1 MNQSN
6 PANRITDIS
15 AEERSQL
22 LRLAYRFCWNRS
34 DAEDALHNALLV
46 AIEKA
51 DQLREP
57 AKRWSWLCR
66 VVVQQCHLLGRKQQ
80 RRIETHRAASFSS
93 RGRRGSE
100 NFSPRERPRDSAPA
114 TQTSELDRTELGD
127 LMRRLL
133 TNLPEQQ
140 RAAMTLRHIE
150 RWDYPRIA
158 QVMAIS
164 ESTARAHVRAGREAL
179 RKLIQTRHPEWQ
191 A

>member
-6 PANRITDIS
+6 PANHITDIT
-15 AEERSQL
+15 AEERGQL
-22 LRLAYRFCWNRS
+22 LRLAYRFCWNQS
-34 DAEDALHNALLV
+34 DAEDALQNALLV

-51 DQLREP
+51 DQLRDP
-57 AKRWSWLCR
+57 AKRWPWLRR
-66 VVVQQCHLLGRKQQ
+66 VVVQQCHLLGRRQQ
-80 RRIETHRAASFSS
+80 RRNETQGAADFSL
-93 RGRRGSE
+93 
-100 NFSPRERPRDSAPA
+100 RDSTSTAHA
-114 TQTSELDRTELGD
+114 TALESAELGD

-150 RWDYPRIA
+150 RLDYPRIA

-164 ESTARAHVRAGREAL
+164 ESTVRAHVRAGREAL

-191 A
+191 V

>member
-1 MNQSN
+1 MNQTN
-6 PANRITDIS
+6 PANHITDLT
-15 AEERSQL
+15 AEERGQL
-22 LRLAYRFCWNRS
+22 LRLAYRFCWNQS

-46 AIEKA
+46 AIEKT
-51 DQLREP
+51 DPLRDP

-80 RRIETHRAASFSS
+80 QRYETQRAA
-93 RGRRGSE
+93 G
-100 NFSPRERPRDSAPA
+100 FSPRESAPA
-114 TQTSELDRTELGD
+114 TQSSELDRTELGD

-150 RWDYPRIA
+150 RLDYPRIA

-164 ESTARAHVRAGREAL
+164 ESTVRVHVRAGREAL
-179 RKLIQTRHPEWQ
+179 RKLIQSRHPEWQ
-191 A
+191 L

>member
-6 PANRITDIS
+6 PANRIPDIS

-22 LRLAYRFCWNRS
+22 LRLAYRFCWNPS

-51 DQLREP
+51 DQLRDP
-57 AKRWSWLCR
+57 AKRWPWLCR
-66 VVVQQCHLLGRKQQ
+66 VVVQQCHLLGRNHQ
-80 RRIETHRAASFSS
+80 RRNETHRAAGFP
-93 RGRRGSE
+93 GAPGRGSA
-100 NFSPRERPRDSAPA
+100 SA
-114 TQTSELDRTELGD
+114 THTSALDTAELGD

-164 ESTARAHVRAGREAL
+164 ESTVRAHVRAGREAL

-191 A
+191 V

>member
-6 PANRITDIS
+6 PANHITNIT
-15 AEERSQL
+15 AEERGQL
-22 LRLAYRFCWNRS
+22 LRLAYRFCWNQS

-51 DQLREP
+51 DQLRDP
-57 AKRWSWLCR
+57 AKRWPWLCR

-80 RRIETHRAASFSS
+80 QGNEAQRAA
-93 RGRRGSE
+93 G
-100 NFSPRERPRDSAPA
+100 FSPRGSAPA
-114 TQTSELDRTELGD
+114 TQSSELEKSELGD

-133 TNLPEQQ
+133 TELPEQQ

-150 RWDYPRIA
+150 RLDYPRIA

-164 ESTARAHVRAGREAL
+164 ESTVRAHVHAGREAL

-191 A
+191 V

>member
-1 MNQSN
+1 MPN
-6 PANRITDIS
+6 IS

-51 DQLREP
+51 DQLRDP

-66 VVVQQCHLLGRKQQ
+66 LVVQQCHLLGRRQQ
-80 RRIETHRAASFSS
+80 RRNETQGAADFP
-93 RGRRGSE
+93 GAPG
-100 NFSPRERPRDSAPA
+100 RDSSS
-114 TQTSELDRTELGD
+114 TKHTSALESAELGN

-150 RWDYPRIA
+150 RLDYPRIA

-164 ESTARAHVRAGREAL
+164 ESTVRAHVRAGREAL

-191 A
+191 V

>member
-1 MNQSN
+1 M
-6 PANRITDIS
+6 PDFS

-46 AIEKA
+46 AIEKV
-51 DQLREP
+51 DEVRDP

-66 VVVQQCHLLGRKQQ
+66 VVVQQCHLLARKQQ
-80 RRIETHRAASFSS
+80 QRNETQGAADFSL
-93 RGRRGSE
+93 
-100 NFSPRERPRDSAPA
+100 RDSRSTKPTTALEIA
-114 TQTSELDRTELGD
+114 ELGE

-133 TNLPEQQ
+133 TTLPEQQ

-150 RWDYPRIA
+150 RMDYPRIA
-158 QVMAIS
+158 QVMAVS
-164 ESTARAHVRAGREAL
+164 ESTVRAHVRTGCEAL

-191 A
+191 V

>member
-1 MNQSN
+1 MNQST
-6 PANRITDIS
+6 PANRIPDIS

-22 LRLAYRFCWNRS
+22 LRLAYRFCWNPS

-51 DQLREP
+51 DPLRDP
-57 AKRWSWLCR
+57 AKRWPWLCR
-66 VVVQQCHLLGRKQQ
+66 VVVQQCHLLARKQQ
-80 RRIETHRAASFSS
+80 RRNETQGAADFSL
-93 RGRRGSE
+93 
-100 NFSPRERPRDSAPA
+100 RDSRSTKPTTALESA
-114 TQTSELDRTELGD
+114 ELGD
-127 LMRRLL
+127 LMSRLL
-133 TNLPEQQ
+133 TTLPEQQ

-164 ESTARAHVRAGREAL
+164 ESTVRAHVRTGCEAL

-191 A
+191 V

>member
-1 MNQSN
+1 MNRSN
-6 PANRITDIS
+6 PTNRTPDIT
-15 AEERSQL
+15 AEERGQL

-51 DQLREP
+51 DQLRDP

-80 RRIETHRAASFSS
+80 RRNEVQGAADFSL
-93 RGRRGSE
+93 
-100 NFSPRERPRDSAPA
+100 RDSLSTKHSPTLESA
-114 TQTSELDRTELGD
+114 ELGD

-150 RWDYPRIA
+150 RLDYPRIA

-164 ESTARAHVRAGREAL
+164 ESTVRAHVRAGREAL
-179 RKLIQTRHPEWQ
+179 RKMIQTRHPEWQ
-191 A
+191 L

>member
-1 MNQSN
+1 MNPSN
-6 PANRITDIS
+6 PANRIPDIS

-22 LRLAYRFCWNRS
+22 LRLAYRFCWNPS

-51 DQLREP
+51 DQLRDP
-57 AKRWSWLCR
+57 AKRWPWLCR
-66 VVVQQCHLLGRKQQ
+66 VVVQQCHLLGRKQRQ
-80 RRIETHRAASFSS
+80 
-93 RGRRGSE
+93 E
-100 NFSPRERPRDSAPA
+100 NKTQGTADFPGAPGRDS
-114 TQTSELDRTELGD
+114 TSTTHISALESAELGD

-133 TNLPEQQ
+133 TTLPEQQ

-150 RWDYPRIA
+150 RLDYPRIA

-164 ESTARAHVRAGREAL
+164 ESTVRAHVRAGREAL

-191 A
+191 V

>member
-6 PANRITDIS
+6 PANRIPDIS

-22 LRLAYRFCWNRS
+22 LRLAYRFCWNPS

-51 DQLREP
+51 DQLRDP
-57 AKRWSWLCR
+57 AKRWSWLSR
-66 VVVQQCHLLGRKQQ
+66 VVVQQCHLLGRKQKRKNKTQ
-80 RRIETHRAASFSS
+80 GAADFP
-93 RGRRGSE
+93 GAPG
-100 NFSPRERPRDSAPA
+100 RDS
-114 TQTSELDRTELGD
+114 TSTTHISTLETAELGD

-133 TNLPEQQ
+133 TTLPEQQ

-150 RWDYPRIA
+150 RLDYPRIA

-164 ESTARAHVRAGREAL
+164 ESTVRAHVRAGREAL

-191 A
+191 V

>member
-6 PANRITDIS
+6 PANRTPDIT
-15 AEERSQL
+15 AEERGQL

-51 DQLREP
+51 DQLRDP

-80 RRIETHRAASFSS
+80 RRNELHRAA
-93 RGRRGSE
+93 G
-100 NFSPRERPRDSAPA
+100 FSPRGPTNSENSSLRGRPRGSAPA
-114 TQTSELDRTELGD
+114 TQTSELEKSELGD

-133 TNLPEQQ
+133 TKLPAQQ

-150 RWDYPRIA
+150 RLDYPQIA
-158 QVMAIS
+158 YVMAIS
-164 ESTARAHVRAGREAL
+164 ESTVRAHVRAGRDAL
-179 RKLIQTRHPEWQ
+179 RTLIQARHPEWQ
-191 A
+191 V

>member
-6 PANRITDIS
+6 PANRIPDIS

-22 LRLAYRFCWNRS
+22 LRLAYRFCWNPS

-51 DQLREP
+51 DQLRDP
-57 AKRWSWLCR
+57 AKRWPWLCR

-80 RRIETHRAASFSS
+80 QRNETQGAADFP
-93 RGRRGSE
+93 GAPG
-100 NFSPRERPRDSAPA
+100 RDS
-114 TQTSELDRTELGD
+114 TSTKHISTLESAELGD

-133 TNLPEQQ
+133 TTLPEQQ

-150 RWDYPRIA
+150 RLDYPRIA

-164 ESTARAHVRAGREAL
+164 ESTVRAHVRAGREAL

-191 A
+191 V

>member
-6 PANRITDIS
+6 PANRIPDIS

-22 LRLAYRFCWNRS
+22 LRLAYRFCWNQS

-51 DQLREP
+51 DQIRDP
-57 AKRWSWLCR
+57 AKRWPWLCR

-80 RRIETHRAASFSS
+80 RRNETQRAA
-93 RGRRGSE
+93 G
-100 NFSPRERPRDSAPA
+100 FSPRGSAPA
-114 TQTSELDRTELGD
+114 TQTSELDKTELGD

-150 RWDYPRIA
+150 RLDYPRIA

-164 ESTARAHVRAGREAL
+164 ESTVRAHVRAGREAL
-179 RKLIQTRHPEWQ
+179 RKLIQSRHPEWQ
-191 A
+191 V

>member
-1 MNQSN
+1 MNQLN
-6 PANRITDIS
+6 PANRIPDIS

-22 LRLAYRFCWNRS
+22 LRLAYRFCWNPS

-51 DQLREP
+51 DQLRDP

-66 VVVQQCHLLGRKQQ
+66 VVVQQCHLLARKQ
-80 RRIETHRAASFSS
+80 RRRNETHRAA
-93 RGRRGSE
+93 G
-100 NFSPRERPRDSAPA
+100 FSPRGPTNSENSSPQEHPRGSAPA
-114 TQTSELDRTELGD
+114 THTTALESAELGD

-164 ESTARAHVRAGREAL
+164 ESTVRAHVRAGREAL

-191 A
+191 V

>member
-6 PANRITDIS
+6 PANRIPDIS

-51 DQLREP
+51 DQLRDP

-66 VVVQQCHLLGRKQQ
+66 LVVQQCHLLGRRQK
-80 RRIETHRAASFSS
+80 RRNETQGAADFPSGLSLRVEDS
-93 RGRRGSE
+93 L
-100 NFSPRERPRDSAPA
+100 RDSTSTKHA
-114 TQTSELDRTELGD
+114 TALENAELGD

-150 RWDYPRIA
+150 RLDYPRIA

-164 ESTARAHVRAGREAL
+164 ESTVRAHVRTGREAL

-191 A
+191 V

>member
-6 PANRITDIS
+6 PANRIPDIS

-51 DQLREP
+51 DQLRDP

-66 VVVQQCHLLGRKQQ
+66 LVVQQCHLLGRKQH
-80 RRIETHRAASFSS
+80 RRNESHRAA
-93 RGRRGSE
+93 G
-100 NFSPRERPRDSAPA
+100 FSPRGSAPA
-114 TQTSELDRTELGD
+114 TQSSALESAELGD

-164 ESTARAHVRAGREAL
+164 ESTVRAHVRAGREAL

-191 A
+191 V